1 MADPVKLSTIVTR
14 IQRLADMENAT
25 DFVSTTF
32 IKDLVNQ
39 SLAELIDLLRSHF
52 GQEYHRK
59 SHALSIVSGTRSYPL
74 PSDFLALLYAEM
86 ELSTSD
92 TRRIHPYTIHTA
104 SHARTL
110 HGLDP
115 IFYRIGERGS
125 SNARMIDFLPSP
137 TASHTINIYYIPTAP
152 QLVNDDDTFDAVNGW
167 EDYIVWDV
175 VAALL
180 AKEESDMSYAI
191 GKRESIKRRIES
203 LAGATDQGSPEVIG
217 DVQSHHF
224 EPPYA

>member
-1 MADPVKLSTIVTR
+1 
-14 IQRLADMENAT
+14 MENAT
-25 DFVSTTF
+25 DFASTTF

-39 SLAELIDLLRSHF
+39 SLAELIDILRSHF

-59 SHALSIVSGTRSYPL
+59 SHAIDIESGTEAYPL
-74 PSDFLALLYAEM
+74 PSDFLALLYAEL
-86 ELSTSD
+86 ETSSTE
-92 TRRIHPYTIHTA
+92 TRRIFPYNIHNA

-110 HGLDP
+110 PGLDP
-115 IFYRIGERGS
+115 IFYRIGQRGT
-125 SNARMIDFLPSP
+125 SNARMIDFLPPP
-137 TASHTINIYYIPTAP
+137 TGDNTVNIYYIPVAP

-180 AKEESDMSYAI
+180 NKEESDMSYAI
-191 GKRESIKRRIES
+191 GKRESVKHRIES
-203 LAGATDQGSPEVIG
+203 LAGATDQGSPDVIG
-217 DVQSHHF
+217 DVQSQHF

>member
-25 DFVSTTF
+25 DFASTAF

-39 SLAELIDLLRSHF
+39 SLAELIDILRSFF

-59 SHALSIVSGTRSYPL
+59 SHPIAITSGTRAYPL
-74 PSDFLALLYAEM
+74 PADFLALLWAEL
-86 ELSTSD
+86 EVSTNETS
-92 TRRIHPYTIHTA
+92 RIHPYTVHSA

-110 HGLDP
+110 HGTDP
-115 IFYRIGERGS
+115 IFYRIGERGP
-125 SNARMIDFLPSP
+125 SNARMIDFLPEP
-137 TASHTINIYYIPTAP
+137 TGTHAVVLYYIPTAP
-152 QLVNDDDTFDAVNGW
+152 QLLNDEDTFDAVNGW

-180 AKEESDMSYAI
+180 NKEESDMSYAI
-191 GKRESIKRRIES
+191 SKREMIRKRIES
-203 LAGATDQGSPEVIG
+203 LAGATDQGSPDRIG
-217 DVQSHHF
+217 DVQSQHP